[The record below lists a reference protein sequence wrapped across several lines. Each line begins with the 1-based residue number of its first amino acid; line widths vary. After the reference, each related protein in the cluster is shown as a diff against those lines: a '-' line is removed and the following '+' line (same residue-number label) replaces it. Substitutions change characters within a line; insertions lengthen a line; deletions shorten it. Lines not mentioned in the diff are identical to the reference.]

1 MQLQANFRSKVPAK
15 GRADDASTKVVV
27 SCLGIA
33 EHHGKVLGYIV
44 QYDDQR
50 VCCCKVLYVTQDL
63 ILQRLIVV

>member
-1 MQLQANFRSKVPAK
+1 MQLQANFHPKVPAK
-15 GRADDASTKVVV
+15 GRADDAGTEVVV

-33 EHHGKVLGYIV
+33 EHHGEVFGYIV
-44 QYDDQR
+44 QYNDQR